1 MNVAVVIGVTKYA
14 RYAPLPACKADA
26 DLVAAILRGTTRYD
40 QVVTITENTDSS
52 AVKSLITKL
61 INQLSGKQIE
71 EFFFYFSGHGDF
83 SGEDFHYLLTDFD
96 QSKYKQTSLSNLE
109 IDNLIRGMSPA
120 LTIKVVDACN
130 AGVTYVKDIGS
141 LEKHLTKESKVFR
154 SCYFMFS
161 SLQTQ
166 SSYQDKHFSAFTKSF
181 CRSILTSSQDSVRY
195 KDIIDFVSDDFD
207 GDTHQTPLFVNQARF
222 TETFA
227 TNANRIK
234 ESIPKAIDLTD
245 IAKTATST
253 PRTQRRNSVLTFS
266 ATESY
271 ELFGHE
277 AAENEDTERLREYYF
292 KSNIYDQV
300 ATDLPLRILV
310 GHKGIGKS
318 ALFQIAMAEDRESH
332 KVAILIK
339 PDDIAGLGT
348 DTTDFLLTIRNWK
361 VGLSRIIASKTLKA
375 IGYSV
380 SSEVLKDV
388 EDTSILASVRK
399 YLLANPSFDGADG
412 VMIESF
418 IKRPKINVYIDDLD
432 RGWQGMKPHIV
443 RISALLNAVRDI
455 STDNR
460 GLNFRVSL
468 RSDVYYLVRTSD
480 ESTDKIEGSVI
491 WHSWTNHEIF
501 ALLIKRISTFFGEAI
516 DEHQLM
522 QSPQSVLWARLERVM
537 EPTFLGK
544 GQWSNVPTYR
554 VLMSLIRKR
563 PRDLIKLCTLAA
575 GRANRARS
583 SLIRT
588 NHLEGSFEEYSQSRL
603 QDTFNEFRSE
613 LPNVERLL
621 MNMRPNK
628 KERTA
633 KSGYV
638 YTTEELLKKIG
649 KVKEMEPF
657 RFATGLTAG
666 NRELAAFMYKI
677 NFLTARRETP
687 DGIVRRY
694 FEENRYL
701 QSQFSDF
708 GFDWEIHPAYRWA
721 LQPESLNEI
730 FKSLELGLD
739 G

>member
-14 RYAPLPACKADA
+14 RCASLPACKADA
-26 DLVAAILRGTTRYD
+26 DLVTAILKGTKRYD
-40 QVVTITENTDSS
+40 QVVTVTENTASS
-52 AVKSLITKL
+52 AIKTLITNL
-61 INQLSGKQIE
+61 INQLSGKRIN

-83 SGEDFHYLLTDFD
+83 SGDDFHYLLADFD
-96 QSKYKQTSLSNLE
+96 KSKYKQTSLSNLE
-109 IDNLIRGMSPA
+109 IDDLIRGVSPA

-130 AGVTYVKDIGS
+130 AGVTYVKDFEA
-141 LEKHLTKESKVFR
+141 LEKHLTKESKVFQ

-166 SSYQDKHFSAFTKSF
+166 SSYQDQHFSAFTRSF
-181 CRSILTSSQDSVRY
+181 CRSILTSPQDSVRY
-195 KDIIDFVSDDFD
+195 KDIIDFVSDDFQ
-207 GDTHQTPLFVNQARF
+207 GDAQQTPLFVNQAKF

-227 TNANRIK
+227 TNAGRIREAIPKHIDILDLGEAIVAPPRIQRQDLKLTFNAK
-234 ESIPKAIDLTD
+234 ESH
-245 IAKTATST
+245 
-253 PRTQRRNSVLTFS
+253 
-266 ATESY
+266 

-277 AAENEDTERLREYYF
+277 AAENEDIARLKEYYF
-292 KSNIYDQV
+292 KSHIYEQV
-300 ATDLPLRILV
+300 ATDLPLRVLV

-318 ALFQIAMAEDRESH
+318 ALFQIAMAEDRERH
-332 KVAILIK
+332 DVAILIK
-339 PDDIAGLGT
+339 PDDIAELAT

-361 VGLSRIIASKTLKA
+361 DGLSQIIASKTLKTL
-375 IGYSV
+375 GYAGEASIIK
-380 SSEVLKDV
+380 EVADA
-388 EDTSILASVRK
+388 SILAKVRQ
-399 YLLANPSFDGADG
+399 YISANSPVNGADG
-412 VMIESF
+412 LMIKSYIE
-418 IKRPKINVYIDDLD
+418 RPRINVYIDDLD

-460 GLNFRVSL
+460 GLNFRISL

-501 ALLIKRISTFFGEAI
+501 ALLIKRISTFFGESI
-516 DEHQLM
+516 DESQLM
-522 QSPQSVLWARLERVM
+522 ASSQAALAARLDRVM
-537 EPTFLGK
+537 EPIFSGK
-544 GQWSNVPTYR
+544 GHWANVPTYR

-575 GRANRARS
+575 GRANQARS
-583 SLIRT
+583 ALIRT
-588 NHLEGSFEEYSQSRL
+588 DHLEGSFEEYSQSRL

-621 MNMRPNK
+621 LNMRPNK
-628 KERTA
+628 KERTTKA
-633 KSGYV
+633 GYV

-649 KVKEMEPF
+649 KIREMEPF

-677 NFLTARRETP
+677 NFLTARHETS

-721 LQPESLNEI
+721 LQPESLNDI
-730 FKSLELGLD
+730 FKSLELGID